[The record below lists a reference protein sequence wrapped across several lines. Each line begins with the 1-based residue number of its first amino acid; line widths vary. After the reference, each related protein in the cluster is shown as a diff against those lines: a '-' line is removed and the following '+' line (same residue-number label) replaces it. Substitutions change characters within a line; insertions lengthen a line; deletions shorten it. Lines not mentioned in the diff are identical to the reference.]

1 MKIAVIG
8 AGYVGLVSGA
18 CFAQAGYPVTCVDVD
33 REKVASLTKGRVP
46 IYEPG
51 LAEVIADACRK
62 RTLFFSSDTKAAAS
76 SADIIFI
83 AVGTPPREFDGHADL
98 SDLHR
103 VIATIAPVLREGCV
117 IVVKSTVPVGTGDR
131 IEEIIHDLRPD
142 LAFDVASNPEFL
154 RAGCAVGDFKQ
165 PDRVVIGVESKRPMA
180 VLAELYAKLG
190 IENTRLLKTQ
200 RRSAELIKYAANGF
214 LATKIAFINEIADL
228 CENLDAHVREVALG
242 IGLDTRIGPQ
252 FLSAGPGFGGSCFPK
267 DARALARTGEECGAR
282 MSIIE
287 TVLASND
294 RRKRAIVS
302 KIRRASGGDLRG
314 KRVALLGLTFK
325 AGTDDM
331 RDAPA
336 IALAETLIEEGA
348 RIHAYDPVGM
358 TRAAPLLP
366 PSVRYHA
373 SALEAARRADVL
385 VVVTEWD
392 EFRQLDLVRLKRE
405 MATPLLVDLRN
416 MFSEEHV
423 TRLGFAY
430 CGIGHQSAWHGQAVP
445 PESTRRST
453 SPISM
458 AARSPRRKRLLTS
471 EPLSSTAAE

>member
-1 MKIAVIG
+1 
-8 AGYVGLVSGA
+8 
-18 CFAQAGYPVTCVDVD
+18 
-33 REKVASLTKGRVP
+33 
-46 IYEPG
+46 
-51 LAEVIADACRK
+51 
-62 RTLFFSSDTKAAAS
+62 
-76 SADIIFI
+76 
-83 AVGTPPREFDGHADL
+83 
-98 SDLHR
+98 
-103 VIATIAPVLREGCV
+103 
-117 IVVKSTVPVGTGDR
+117 
-131 IEEIIHDLRPD
+131 
-142 LAFDVASNPEFL
+142 
-154 RAGCAVGDFKQ
+154 
-165 PDRVVIGVESKRPMA
+165 
-180 VLAELYAKLG
+180 
-190 IENTRLLKTQ
+190 
-200 RRSAELIKYAANGF
+200 
-214 LATKIAFINEIADL
+214 
-228 CENLDAHVREVALG
+228 
-242 IGLDTRIGPQ
+242 
-252 FLSAGPGFGGSCFPK
+252 
-267 DARALARTGEECGAR
+267 

>member
-1 MKIAVIG
+1 MRIAVIG
-8 AGYVGLVSGA
+8 TGYVGLVSGA
-18 CFAQAGYPVTCVDVD
+18 CFAQAGYLVTCVDVD
-33 REKVASLTKGRVP
+33 RAKVASLTKGRLP

-51 LAEVIADACRK
+51 LTEVITEARCK
-62 RTLFFSSDTKAAAS
+62 GTLFFSSDTKAAAS
-76 SADIIFI
+76 IADIIFI

-98 SDLHR
+98 SDLHL
-103 VIATIAPVLREGCV
+103 VVATIAPVLREGCLV
-117 IVVKSTVPVGTGDR
+117 VVKSTVPVGTGDR
-131 IEEIIHDLRPD
+131 IEEMIRWLRPD
-142 LAFDVASNPEFL
+142 LRFDVASNPEFL

-180 VLAELYAKLG
+180 ILAGVYANVG
-190 IENTRLLKTQ
+190 IDSARLLETQ

-228 CENLDAHVREVALG
+228 CENLDAQVREVALG

-294 RRKRAIVS
+294 RRKRAIVK
-302 KIRRASGGDLRG
+302 KIRTASGEDLRG

-331 RDAPA
+331 REAPS

-348 RIHAYDPVGM
+348 SIHAYDPVGM
-358 TRAAPLLP
+358 ARAASLLP
-366 PSVRYHA
+366 SSVRYHG

-392 EFRQLDLVRLKRE
+392 EFRHLDLVRLKRE

-416 MFSEEHV
+416 MFSEEQL

-430 CGIGHQSAWHGQAVP
+430 CGIGHQSAWRGSAM
-445 PESTRRST
+445 SSRRSALRI
-453 SPISM
+453 PA
-458 AARSPRRKRLLTS
+458 AARSQRRKDLITAELQRT
-471 EPLSSTAAE
+471 TAAE